1 MNLAELK
8 EAYKARKLA
17 LDSAKKEEE
26 KYKAL
31 LKDAMLEAGES
42 DYTDEAGYR
51 FERIVQERKSMD
63 EEKLLAEL
71 HERNLTSCIA
81 TKEVVDEDNKTLVEV
96 GTYECHTA
104 ESSTTTAQL
113 QPQKKNTT
121 DLTLY
126 TDPEAP
132 IKRGDILYIYELDE
146 YDKPIMSTE
155 FKAIADKPYKK
166 RTQLIVSLLSEEEV

>member
-51 FERIVQERKSMD
+51 FERIVQERKRMD
-63 EEKLLAEL
+63 AGV
-71 HERNLTSCIA
+71 HS
-81 TKEVVDEDNKTLVEV
+81 V
-96 GTYECHTA
+96 
-104 ESSTTTAQL
+104 
-113 QPQKKNTT
+113 
-121 DLTLY
+121 
-126 TDPEAP
+126 
-132 IKRGDILYIYELDE
+132 
-146 YDKPIMSTE
+146 IMSHIE
-155 FKAIADKPYKK
+155 EHSKKPAET
-166 RTQLIVSLLSEEEV
+166 RDRIVKLMAGGGLPKIELFARQCIDGWDCWGNEV

>member
-63 EEKLLAEL
+63 EGSIIPL
-71 HERNLTSCIA
+71 SSIVFISIA
-81 TKEVVDEDNKTLVEV
+81 
-96 GTYECHTA
+96 
-104 ESSTTTAQL
+104 
-113 QPQKKNTT
+113 
-121 DLTLY
+121 
-126 TDPEAP
+126 DPEH
-132 IKRGDILYIYELDE
+132 IEDMR
-146 YDKPIMSTE
+146 
-155 FKAIADKPYKK
+155 
-166 RTQLIVSLLSEEEV
+166 RV

>member
-63 EEKLLAEL
+63 EEKPRRLTKSKLCCPNCKLSLSPLMSWSEKARSGRERCVCAKSTISTCGSGWLAT
-71 HERNLTSCIA
+71 RWRM
-81 TKEVVDEDNKTLVEV
+81 V
-96 GTYECHTA
+96 
-104 ESSTTTAQL
+104 SSWYFFSMQW
-113 QPQKKNTT
+113 
-121 DLTLY
+121 
-126 TDPEAP
+126 
-132 IKRGDILYIYELDE
+132 
-146 YDKPIMSTE
+146 
-155 FKAIADKPYKK
+155 
-166 RTQLIVSLLSEEEV
+166 